1 MTDKSAASP
10 RPLRIGF
17 LGGTFDPVHFGHL
30 RMAYEVRERLGLD
43 RMHLVPCASPYHR
56 GEPASPAPVRVG
68 LLRAALEGQSALVC
82 DERDLSRPGPTYSI
96 DTLASLRDEFG
107 DAPCLVM
114 VLGQDAY
121 RHLESWHRWQTLL
134 DLGHLVV
141 VQRPGSVQAP
151 PPGLARWEQAHQAP
165 SIEALLATNHG
176 HVLHLEARLLEISST
191 DIRAQVAAGRSPRY
205 LLPAAVEQRILELG
219 LYTPNPPE
227 APRRS
232 HEQ

>member
-1 MTDKSAASP
+1 MTVKSAARP
-10 RPLRIGF
+10 RPLRIGL

-56 GEPASPAPVRVG
+56 GEQTSPAPVRVD
-68 LLRAALEGQSALVC
+68 LLRVALEGQTALVC
-82 DERDLSRPGPTYSI
+82 DERELSRPGPTYSV
-96 DTLASLRDEFG
+96 DTLASLREQFG

-121 RHLESWHRWQTLL
+121 HHLESWHRWQRLL

-141 VQRPGSVQAP
+141 VQRPGSVPTAP
-151 PPGLARWEQAHQAP
+151 TGLAQWEQAHQAP
-165 SIEALLATNHG
+165 SIDAMLATSHG
-176 HVLHLEARLLEISST
+176 HVVHLEARQLEISST
-191 DIRAQVAAGRSPRY
+191 DIRAQIAAGRSPRY

-219 LYTPNPPE
+219 LYTPNPPGGPQ
-227 APRRS
+227 AHP
-232 HEQ
+232 